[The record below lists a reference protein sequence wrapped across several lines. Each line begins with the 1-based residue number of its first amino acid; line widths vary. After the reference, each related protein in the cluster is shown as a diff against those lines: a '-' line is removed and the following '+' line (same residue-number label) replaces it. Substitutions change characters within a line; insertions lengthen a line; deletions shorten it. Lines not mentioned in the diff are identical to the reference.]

1 MQSTQVQPPQV
12 QPPQVQPPIQPLP
25 EPPVHPRGSGQA
37 IALPVFAGAL
47 FLSAA
52 LLFSL
57 QPMFTKMA
65 LPQLGGSPG
74 VWSVAM
80 VFFQG
85 LLLLGYLWAHV
96 LARKLPLG
104 IAAGVHLAVCG
115 FAFLALPIAA
125 ASMPPPPAEGQAFWL
140 IGLFAASVGLP
151 FFALS
156 VNGPL
161 LQAWFAC
168 TGHAQAN
175 DPYFLYGASN
185 LGSFAALLAYP
196 FLIEPVF
203 GLSAQSGM
211 WTAGFAALALALCA
225 CAALVLAGRPRFVS
239 AAAPRSSAPDVAPSR
254 SDYASWIALAFVPS
268 GLLVAVTAHISTDVG
283 AAPLLWVAPLAL
295 FLLTFVIAF
304 RDKPSKLDATA
315 SRAHVWLVG
324 MALMGI
330 GSGSRWIALGLVL
343 SLAVFFVC
351 ALASHRALYLRRPS
365 AGHLT
370 AFYVCMSLGGVLGGL
385 FAALIAPLVFSS
397 LYEYPALLVA
407 SLLCRPGVVDA
418 FRNAPRRELALTAAV
433 CAAALVAALG
443 AGPFLP
449 NAKALATG
457 LAIAFAAGAML
468 LWRDMPKAVT
478 LAAFAALSASALH
491 GALAQQDVRRSF
503 FGVHRIS
510 ETQDGLFRLLA
521 HGTTIHGAMRVRDE
535 NGKPIEGRPAPTTY
549 YAFDGPLG
557 QAIASVR
564 DRRAGTL
571 SHVAAIGLGVGSLA
585 CHIRANERMTFYEID
600 PIVIDIARDRT
611 LFRYLSDCAPG
622 ASIVLGDARLTI
634 AAQTEKSDVVVV
646 DAFTSD
652 AIPAH
657 LLTREAAALFRA
669 RAKEDGVV
677 LFHISNNVMDFSGVL
692 ARIAGDLGLVALRN
706 QDRIARPDHPDL
718 RTPSDVVALV
728 SDPAHLG
735 PAALASGEWR
745 PLEAG
750 RAGAVWT
757 DDFSTILTP
766 ILAKLRQR
774 WRALGEAGG

>member
-1 MQSTQVQPPQV
+1 MQSTEIHPPAVRSATQEAPAYLLSV
-12 QPPQVQPPIQPLP
+12 
-25 EPPVHPRGSGQA
+25 RNGSQA

-47 FLSAA
+47 FLSAL
-52 LLFSL
+52 LLFSV
-57 QPMFTKMA
+57 QPMFTKMV

-104 IAAGVHLAVCG
+104 VAAGVHLAVCG
-115 FAFLALPIAA
+115 FVFLALPIAA
-125 ASMPPPPAEGQAFWL
+125 ANMPPPPADGQAFWL

-161 LQAWFAC
+161 LQAWFAR
-168 TGHAQAN
+168 TGHAQAK

-196 FLIEPVF
+196 FLIEPFF
-203 GLSAQSGM
+203 GLSAQSGI
-211 WTAGFAALALALCA
+211 WTAGFVALAVTLGACAALALTARVRVEPGA
-225 CAALVLAGRPRFVS
+225 DGAASPPAPDAALL
-239 AAAPRSSAPDVAPSR
+239 R

-295 FLLTFVIAF
+295 YLLTFVIAF
-304 RDKPSKLDATA
+304 RDKASKLDAVA
-315 SRAHVWLVG
+315 SRTHVWLVG
-324 MALMGI
+324 IALMGI

-351 ALASHRALYLRRPS
+351 ALASHRALYLRRPP

-370 AFYVCMSLGGVLGGL
+370 AFYVCMSFGGVLGGL
-385 FAALIAPLVFSS
+385 FAALIAPLIFSS

-407 SLLCRPGVVDA
+407 SLLCRSGAVESL
-418 FRNAPRRELALTAAV
+418 RNAPRRELARIAAI
-433 CAAALVAALG
+433 CAAAMIAALVVG
-443 AGPFLP
+443 AFTPH
-449 NAKALATG
+449 AKTFATG
-457 LAIAFAAGAML
+457 LAIVFAAGAML
-468 LWRDMPKAVT
+468 LWRDMPKAMT

-491 GALAQQDVRRSF
+491 AALAQVDVRRSF
-503 FGVHRIS
+503 FGVHKIS
-510 ETQDGLFRLLA
+510 QTQDGSFRLLA
-521 HGTTIHGAMRVRDE
+521 HGTTLHGAMRLLDPQ
-535 NGKPIEGRPAPTTY
+535 GKPVEGPPAPTTY

-564 DRRAGTL
+564 DRRAGQL
-571 SHVAAIGLGVGSLA
+571 SHVAAIGLGVGTLA
-585 CHIRANERMTFYEID
+585 CHVRPGERITFYEID
-600 PIVIDIARDRT
+600 SLVIDIARDRT
-611 LFRYLSDCAPG
+611 LFRYLSDCAPD
-622 ASIVLGDARLTI
+622 AATVLGDARLTI
-634 AAQTEKSDVVVV
+634 ADQKDRSDVVVV

-657 LLTREAAALFRA
+657 LMTREAVALFRA
-669 RAKEDGVV
+669 RVKEDGVV

-706 QDRIARPDHPDL
+706 QDRVARPDHPDL
-718 RTPSDVVALV
+718 RTPSDVMALV
-728 SDPAHLG
+728 RDPADLG
-735 PAALASGEWR
+735 PAALASGQWR
-745 PLEAG
+745 TLEPDSA
-750 RAGAVWT
+750 ASVWT

-766 ILAKLRQR
+766 ILAKLRLR
-774 WRALGEAGG
+774 WPVSGHAGG